1 VSHRNN
7 FDLLRF
13 TFAAMVFLFH
23 THVLSGQAAL
33 APLSTYL
40 SADLAVK
47 AFFVVSGFLVLMS
60 YDRSASVGEYAGK
73 RVRRIY
79 PAYATVVI
87 ACAVLGVLISDVPH
101 AEYFRGIGRYLAANL
116 AFLNFIA
123 PTLPGVFTGNPWTE
137 VNGLLWTLKVE
148 VMFYALVPLI
158 AWAAARFGRAATLVA
173 LYALSVCYLV
183 IMTRAVE
190 STGNLLLLQL
200 SRQLPGQLAYFVAG
214 IAGYY
219 FVDFFDRRWPLF
231 LAAAVTAYAA
241 IRLGIPRDLQFA
253 LEPAALAVL
262 VVYAAVGFRY
272 LGNFGRWGDFSYGIY
287 IIHFPVV
294 QTLVTLGVFARD
306 PWLGFAVATFAVLM
320 LAALCWHFVEKP
332 FLRRSSHYVLAE
344 AGRT

>member
-1 VSHRNN
+1 MSHRNN

-23 THVLSGQAAL
+23 THVLSGQAVL
-33 APLSTYL
+33 APLSMYF
-40 SADLAVK
+40 SAELAVK
-47 AFFVVSGFLVLMS
+47 AFFVLSGFLVLMS
-60 YDRSASVGEYAGK
+60 YDRSATVGEYAGK

-87 ACAVLGVLISDVPH
+87 ACAVLGVLLSDVPH
-101 AEYFRGIGRYLAANL
+101 AEYFRGAGRYLIANL
-116 AFLNFIA
+116 AFLNFLA
-123 PTLPGVFTGNPWTE
+123 PTLPGVFTGNPWIE
-137 VNGLLWTLKVE
+137 VNGLLWTIKVE
-148 VMFYALVPLI
+148 VMFYASVPI
-158 AWAAARFGRAATLVA
+158 ISWAAARFGRAATWMA
-173 LYALSVCYLV
+173 LYALSVAYLS
-183 IMTRAVE
+183 IMTHAVE
-190 STGNLLLLQL
+190 STGSAFVLQL

-214 IAGYY
+214 AAGYY
-219 FVDFFDRRWPLF
+219 FADSLGRHWPLL
-231 LAAAVTAYAA
+231 LAAALAAYAA
-241 IRLGIPRDLQFA
+241 IWLGIPRDLQFV

-294 QTLVTLGVFARD
+294 QTLVALGAFARN
-306 PWLGFAVATFAVLM
+306 PWLGFAVATFVVLM

-332 FLRRSSHYVLAE
+332 FLRRNSHYVLAE